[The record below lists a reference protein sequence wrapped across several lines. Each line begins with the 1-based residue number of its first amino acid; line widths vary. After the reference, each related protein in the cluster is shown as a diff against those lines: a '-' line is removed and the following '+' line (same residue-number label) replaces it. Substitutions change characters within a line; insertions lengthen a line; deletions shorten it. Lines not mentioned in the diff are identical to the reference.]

1 MTQTILSSSAAPAYQ
16 SPAKSPFKLGIIAG
30 PIYILVSDPGADS

>member
-16 SPAKSPFKLGIIAG
+16 SPAKSLFKLGIIAG
-30 PIYILVSDPGADS
+30 L